1 MNDRVLALDLQLDL
15 QIASDAN
22 SLPTQTQFAQWISHT
37 LQHLVKLSFVEM
49 TLGFVDVYEMTHLN
63 ETYRKKSGPTNVLSF
78 PFTNPPG
85 MTLPLLG
92 DIIICADIIRD
103 EAKAQGKSLE
113 AHWAHMV
120 IHGCLH
126 LLGYDHLND
135 EQAQEMEPLEIYL
148 LEGLGY
154 KNPY

>member
-37 LQHLVKLSFVEM
+37 LQHLDKLSVVEM
-49 TLGFVDVYEMTHLN
+49 TLRIVDVNEMTHLN

>member
-37 LQHLVKLSFVEM
+37 LQHLDKLSVVEM
-49 TLGFVDVYEMTHLN
+49 TLRIVDVNEMTHLN

-126 LLGYDHLND
+126 LLGYDHIVD
-135 EQAQEMEPLEIYL
+135 AEAVEMESLETKL
-148 LEGLGY
+148 MLELGY
-154 KNPY
+154 KEPY